1 MAETASARE
10 LEHPPEMN
18 ISDSQPHI
26 VESYGDSWFPQS
38 EKHASVTFGYEPIDN
53 FCELTEGSVILI
65 AGHTGIGIDML
76 VQNVVRHNIKADS
89 RTIYF
94 NLKESCTA
102 IISSILTAESF
113 AKINNSKT
121 LTFTPKEWKRLAAAV
136 NLFERAQLIFEPYT
150 SSIPSISSH
159 FLSAVMNGNADIV
172 ALDDF
177 DGLRINDMASLNTF
191 LYQMRNAAIQSG
203 TIVFI
208 LFDLDESPTYM
219 DKRPIFS
226 DLKVNKLIK
235 FCDIIQILYCDDNDY
250 FSPHSETRILE
261 SVISK
266 NYLHS
271 QSQTFY
277 LAQLPEYSKIVLYQ
291 QPEDKQD
298 ILKKY
303 PGVIAGVETLADSL
317 EKL

>member
-1 MAETASARE
+1 M
-10 LEHPPEMN
+10 
-18 ISDSQPHI
+18 
-26 VESYGDSWFPQS
+26 
-38 EKHASVTFGYEPIDN
+38 
-53 FCELTEGSVILI
+53 
-65 AGHTGIGIDML
+65 
-76 VQNVVRHNIKADS
+76 
-89 RTIYF
+89 
-94 NLKESCTA
+94 
-102 IISSILTAESF
+102 
-113 AKINNSKT
+113 
-121 LTFTPKEWKRLAAAV
+121 TFTPKEWKRLAAAV

-172 ALDDF
+172 VLDDF

-219 DKRPIFS
+219 D
-226 DLKVNKLIK
+226 IK
-235 FCDIIQILYCDDNDY
+235 FCDIIQFLYCDDNDY

-303 PGVIAGVETLADSL
+303 PDVIAGVETLADSL